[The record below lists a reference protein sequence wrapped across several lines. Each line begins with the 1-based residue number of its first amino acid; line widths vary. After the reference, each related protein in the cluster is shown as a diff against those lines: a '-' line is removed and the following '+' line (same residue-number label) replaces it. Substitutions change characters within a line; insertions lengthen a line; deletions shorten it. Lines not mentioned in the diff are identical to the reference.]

1 MSYHESVLTCD
12 WCVKDIYNSK
22 SVACGKCMAE
32 LEDQISVLEKEIAR
46 LKEER
51 DGE

>member
-12 WCVKDIYNSK
+12 WCVSDIEDRK

-32 LEDQISVLEKEIAR
+32 LEYQISVLEKEITR
-46 LKEER
+46 LREE
-51 DGE
+51 E